1 MEPKFVIWQATLW
14 DKFAKISP
22 LVILASVAIFYY
34 LGHRDW
40 RLIID
45 VGSVIFVTIA
55 VTWWFW
61 VVYTIG
67 IIATVLNNS
76 NKKLIDVLDE
86 IKEAQE
92 EVYELRPRNRK
103 RREQN

>member
-1 MEPKFVIWQATLW
+1 MEPKFIIWQATLW

-22 LVILASVAIFYY
+22 LVILSSLGIFYY

-40 RLIID
+40 RLVID
-45 VGSVIFVTIA
+45 VGSVIFVSIA

-67 IIATVLNNS
+67 VIAIALNKS
-76 NKKLIDVLDE
+76 NKKLVDVLDE
-86 IKEAQE
+86 IREASE
-92 EVYELRPRNRK
+92 EVYELRSRDRQ
-103 RREQN
+103 R